1 MLQDAQIWLSLVTL
15 FVMEM
20 VLGID
25 NLVFISL
32 LANKLPSAQRKT
44 ARLLG
49 LLLALAIRI
58 VLLSAISWIM
68 TLQHSLFNISE
79 WFGITEG
86 IWHKRLDISGRDM
99 VLLVGGL
106 YLIYKANLEIYT
118 TIEKS
123 EKAHA
128 SKSSSFWSTVFQI
141 GLFDMILSVDS
152 VITAVGMASHVW
164 VMVVAVVLAMAV
176 MLLASDSLG
185 NFIKKH
191 PSIKLLALAFLLLVG
206 VSLVAE
212 GINEPIPKGYIYF
225 AMTFSIFVV
234 FLILRFVKKR
244 GKFTVK

>member
-1 MLQDAQIWLSLVTL
+1 MLQDAQIWLSLITL
-15 FVMEM
+15 FIMEM

-32 LANKLPSAQRKT
+32 LANKLRSSQRKK

-49 LLLALAIRI
+49 LLLALSIRI
-58 VLLSAISWIM
+58 ILLSAISWVM
-68 TLQHSLFNISE
+68 TLQNSLFNISE

-86 IWHKRLDISGRDM
+86 IWHKRLDISGRDII
-99 VLLVGGL
+99 LLAGGL

-123 EKAHA
+123 EKAHG
-128 SKSSSFWSTVFQI
+128 SKVSSFWGTVFQI
-141 GLFDMILSVDS
+141 GLFDMILSIDS
-152 VITAVGMASHVW
+152 VITAVGMASQVW
-164 VMVVAVVLAMAV
+164 VMIVAVVLAMAV

-185 NFIKKH
+185 AFIKKH
-191 PSIKLLALAFLLLVG
+191 PSIKLLALAFLLLIG

-212 GINEPIPKGYIYF
+212 GIEEPIPKGYIYF

-234 FLILRFVKKR
+234 FLILRFVKKKAR
-244 GKFTVK
+244 LIMK